1 MSGPIYSED
10 GKWMWNGAEWIP
22 ATTPEQVVPASAIEP
37 AMVEQAAEQAGV
49 APEQVAQ
56 VAPHFDLNQD
66 TIIDASEMEQAAAS
80 IANPVT
86 LAAPDGSQAPPA
98 AADPLAGMP
107 PQMGAAPDPM
117 AGMAPQAGMPPQM
130 GAAPDPMAGMAPQM
144 GAAPDP
150 MAGMAPQMGA
160 APDPMAGMAPQAG
173 MPPQMGAAPDPM
185 AGMAPQA
192 GMPPQMG
199 AAPDPMAGMAPQAGM
214 PPQMGAAPMAGM
226 PPQMGA
232 MAGAPAAGQKSW
244 MVTLLLS
251 LFLGTFGVDRFYL
264 GDTKFGILKLIT
276 LGGLGIWTLVDFIMT
291 LLKKRTAA
299 DGSALI

>member
-1 MSGPIYSED
+1 
-10 GKWMWNGAEWIP
+10 
-22 ATTPEQVVPASAIEP
+22 
-37 AMVEQAAEQAGV
+37 
-49 APEQVAQ
+49 
-56 VAPHFDLNQD
+56 
-66 TIIDASEMEQAAAS
+66 
-80 IANPVT
+80 
-86 LAAPDGSQAPPA
+86 
-98 AADPLAGMP
+98 
-107 PQMGAAPDPM
+107 
-117 AGMAPQAGMPPQM
+117 
-130 GAAPDPMAGMAPQM
+130 
-144 GAAPDP
+144 
-150 MAGMAPQMGA
+150 
-160 APDPMAGMAPQAG
+160 
-173 MPPQMGAAPDPM
+173 
-185 AGMAPQA
+185 
-192 GMPPQMG
+192 
-199 AAPDPMAGMAPQAGM
+199 MAGMAPQAGM

>member
-107 PQMGAAPDPM
+107 PQMGAAP
-117 AGMAPQAGMPPQM
+117 
-130 GAAPDPMAGMAPQM
+130 
-144 GAAPDP
+144 
-150 MAGMAPQMGA
+150 
-160 APDPMAGMAPQAG
+160 
-173 MPPQMGAAPDPM
+173 
-185 AGMAPQA
+185 
-192 GMPPQMG
+192 
-199 AAPDPMAGMAPQAGM
+199 
-214 PPQMGAAPMAGM
+214 
-226 PPQMGA
+226 
-232 MAGAPAAGQKSW
+232 MAGAPVAGQKSW

-251 LFLGTFGVDRFYL
+251 FCLGYLGVDRFYL

-276 LGGLGIWTLVDFIMT
+276 FGGLGIWALVDFIMT